1 MSRRMMCTLCFETA
15 EPETV
20 LEGSDLAEMLSWLCF
35 AVPGWLYCLW
45 RHTLRSKVCPAC
57 GGESLIREA
66 RARQLRMVAPSAS
79 PRIRSASGSV
89 RWPHALA
96 SPRERLLHGGIT
108 TALVVSAAFGCSW
121 TGPGAWLNGH
131 AVWFSAPGTFAV
143 SPFTAL
149 TVGLCAGW
157 LAFEIG
163 RVLRMKA
170 PSCSAWDES
179 GRQLQIEIA

>member
-35 AVPGWLYCLW
+35 AVPGWVYCLW
-45 RHTLRSKVCPAC
+45 RHALRSKVCPAC
-57 GGESLIREA
+57 GSESLIRES
-66 RARQLRMVAPSAS
+66 RAAQQRAAAPSAA
-79 PRIRSASGSV
+79 PRIRSTSGSV

-108 TALVVSAAFGCSW
+108 SALIGSVGLGCWFTGRGAWINSPGMLAASPVTALSM
-121 TGPGAWLNGH
+121 
-131 AVWFSAPGTFAV
+131 
-143 SPFTAL
+143 
-149 TVGLCAGW
+149 GLCAGW
-157 LAFEIG
+157 LIFEVG
-163 RVLRMKA
+163 RLMRTRA

-179 GRQLQIEIA
+179 GRELQIEVA

>member
-1 MSRRMMCTLCFETA
+1 MSHRMMCTLCFETA

-20 LEGSDLAEMLSWLCF
+20 LEGSDLAEILSWLCF
-35 AVPGWLYCLW
+35 ALPGWLYCLW
-45 RHTLRSKVCPAC
+45 RHVLRSKVCPAC

-66 RARQLRMVAPSAS
+66 RAAQLRVAAPSVP

-96 SPRERLLHGGIT
+96 SPRERLFHGGIT
-108 TALVVSAAFGCSW
+108 AALIGSAAFSSLRTAAGLS
-121 TGPGAWLNGH
+121 TAPSGLSIDPGMLGVGPG
-131 AVWFSAPGTFAV
+131 
-143 SPFTAL
+143 TAIS
-149 TVGLCAGW
+149 VALCAGW

-163 RVLRMKA
+163 RVMRMRA

-179 GRQLQIEIA
+179 GRKLQIEIA